1 MDVKAVKDRAEDH
14 LECAEVIELW
24 QFRLE
29 LTTPHTIDH
38 IAKAY
43 DAGPNPNDH
52 QDEVCY
58 QRWNGVMSRWQN
70 PGDVYSYVW
79 DCMQIG
85 NYETDASGITKDST
99 CSKGDCAHVVHECLV
114 EVWSVKARGKQ
125 VNQLIGVKA

>member
-14 LECAEVIELW
+14 FEGAEVIELRQLSW
-24 QFRLE
+24 K

-58 QRWNGVMSRWQN
+58 HRRNGVMSR
-70 PGDVYSYVW
+70 
-79 DCMQIG
+79 
-85 NYETDASGITKDST
+85 
-99 CSKGDCAHVVHECLV
+99 
-114 EVWSVKARGKQ
+114 
-125 VNQLIGVKA
+125 